1 MALLLMFAL
10 LVACNDAADEPAD
23 EPAVSD
29 ATEQESE
36 SKVVVNI
43 DDIEGLAVFA
53 NNEYVCKVV
62 RPENA
67 SDVDNEIY
75 TSLRKTLKSATGKH
89 PAIATDFV
97 GIGETLD
104 TEGPAILIGR
114 TAYPESKQ
122 VYDKLKHGEGKSEQ
136 RHDVHTRM

>member
-1 MALLLMFAL
+1 MKRYSFIKKASLLMALLLMFAL
-10 LVACNDAADEPAD
+10 LVACNNAAD

-29 ATEQESE
+29 ATEQESD

-97 GIGETLD
+97 
-104 TEGPAILIGR
+104 
-114 TAYPESKQ
+114 
-122 VYDKLKHGEGKSEQ
+122 
-136 RHDVHTRM
+136 